1 MRLRLLLAAV
11 LGALVV
17 PSAGSAD
24 NPVLTG
30 DVGLNDSF
38 VITLKDASGANVTHL
53 DPGSYTLVVHDH
65 SALHNFRL
73 FGPGTGPS
81 LAATDVDFVG
91 DRTFTVTL
99 VDGTYTFNCDPHFT
113 QMKGT
118 FTVGTATTPPSP
130 PTTTAET
137 TPPLAPV
144 KLAAGVGPGARISL
158 RGASGLGAGK
168 AIVTVKD
175 ASKTDNF
182 RLVGPGVNRATG
194 VAFRGT
200 VTWRLVLKRGTYRFR
215 SDRHPKLRGAFTVS
229 A

>member
-1 MRLRLLLAAV
+1 MRSRLLLVAA
-11 LGALVV
+11 LGALAL

-30 DVGLNDSF
+30 DVGLDDAF
-38 VITLKDASGANVTHL
+38 VITMKDAAGAAVTHL
-53 DPGSYTLVVHDH
+53 DPGTYTLVVHDH

-91 DRTFTVTL
+91 DRTFTVAL
-99 VDGTYTFNCDPHFT
+99 VDGVYTFNCDPHFT

-118 FTVGTATTPPSP
+118 FTVGAATRPPSP
-130 PTTTAET
+130 PTTNPGPT
-137 TPPLAPV
+137 TV
-144 KLAAGVGPGARISL
+144 KLDAAVGPGAKISVRGAAGVGPG
-158 RGASGLGAGK
+158 K
-168 AIVTVKD
+168 AVVTVRD
-175 ASKTDNF
+175 ASRTDNF
-182 RLVGPGVNRATG
+182 RLVGAGVNRATG

-200 VTWRLVLKRGTYRFR
+200 VSWSVVLKAGTYRYR
-215 SDRHPKLRGAFTVS
+215 SDRHPKLHGAFTVT

>member
-1 MRLRLLLAAV
+1 MRLRLLLVAA
-11 LGALVV
+11 LAALVV

-30 DVGLNDSF
+30 DVGLNDAF

-53 DPGSYTLVVHDH
+53 DPGTYTLVVHDH

-73 FGPGTGPS
+73 FGPGTGGT

-91 DRTFTVTL
+91 DRTFTITL
-99 VDGTYTFNCDPHFT
+99 VDGAYTFNCDPHFT

-118 FTVGTATTPPSP
+118 FTVGAVTTPPSP

-137 TPPLAPV
+137 TPPAPPAR
-144 KLAAGVGPGARISL
+144 LTAGVGPGAKISI
-158 RGASGLGAGK
+158 RGVSGLNAGK
-168 AIVTVKD
+168 AVLTITD
-175 ASKTDNF
+175 ASRTDNF

-200 VTWRLVLKRGTYRFR
+200 VRWNVVLKRGTYRFR